1 MLVWVCPGL
10 VGSLGAVGR
19 IGSTFCAS
27 GQSFPLE
34 GSVLDMAG
42 AAAVHFS
49 SLFDSSL
56 QIAYL

>member
-1 MLVWVCPGL
+1 MLVWVHPGL
-10 VGSLGAVGR
+10 VGSLGAVGM

-42 AAAVHFS
+42 AAAVHFF
-49 SLFDSSL
+49 LV
-56 QIAYL
+56 